1 MTASEN
7 GAGAS
12 LGGAPAASPIPGA
25 PDAPAAEAAPA
36 THALTGICR
45 IDRHAAEPPVR
56 QICEQV
62 ARAVQD
68 GALAPGTRL
77 PTVRALAADLD
88 VAVNT
93 VAKAFRRLEEARIVI
108 TRGRA
113 GTVVAPLDGVAGRL
127 EQSAREFADLALQLG
142 VDRERARRM
151 VLAALDSRA

>member
-1 MTASEN
+1 MTAQET
-7 GAGAS
+7 AS
-12 LGGAPAASPIPGA
+12 
-25 PDAPAAEAAPA
+25 DAAPNA
-36 THALTGICR
+36 EGHALSGICA
-45 IDRHAAEPPVR
+45 IDRHAFEPPVR
-56 QICEQV
+56 QICDAV

-68 GALAPGTRL
+68 GRLAPGTRL

-127 EQSAREFADLALQLG
+127 ESAAREFAELSVRLG
-142 VDRERARRM
+142 VDRGRSEQV
-151 VLAALDSRA
+151 VLAALDAVRST